1 MTFGPWV
8 VAVAVPPPNDT
19 VAVAD
24 RSFHTICG
32 STARDLAVAST
43 ISFCTTPLGDA
54 GFLPTNGPGAHDTL
68 EPPAPTV
75 AVPPA
80 CSGVADVKVMPS
92 TAGTVTVAPDTGSV
106 LVLVSVMVAG
116 NTSPGFTQPFDDTN
130 W

>member
-1 MTFGPWV
+1 MTLRPWV
-8 VAVAVPPPNDT
+8 DATALPPRNDT
-19 VAVAD
+19 VAVAE
-24 RSFHTICG
+24 RSFHTILG
-32 STARDLAVAST
+32 SAAVVFAVAST
-43 ISFCTTPLGDA
+43 ISFCTTPLGAD
-54 GFLPTNGPGAHDTL
+54 GFLPANVPGDQVTL

-75 AVPPA
+75 AVPPL
-80 CSGVADVKVMPS
+80 CNGVAVANVMPS